1 MFLRLN
7 IVLSAAIVTFCFSAA
22 LFAQA
27 ETAKTVVTKATPTPD
42 TKAPAKPA
50 TAEQISEAAIFIY
63 GFGGGRVTLDQIRKT
78 TIEKGKTTFIYAD
91 GKSEQASY
99 QRFIARGT
107 ALAKDK
113 IRLDQEFPNARYSLI
128 FNDDKIHG
136 LFNNTVFTPRE
147 DASKA
152 FETSIFR
159 GLEMLLRYKEN
170 ESKVELAGR
179 EKLMGVEFFM
189 IDVTD
194 KKDRKARFYI
204 SVKSYRIMMI
214 TYEDGGV
221 KYKRKFYN
229 HNYAQ
234 GTLVP
239 YRSVLTADD
248 KVTEET
254 EIGTITFGQK
264 VEDDLFKAN

>member
-1 MFLRLN
+1 MG
-7 IVLSAAIVTFCFSAA
+7 
-22 LFAQA
+22 
-27 ETAKTVVTKATPTPD
+27 KATPTPA
-42 TKAPAKPA
+42 TKAPVKPE

-78 TIEKGKTTFIYAD
+78 TIEKGKTTFTNAD
-91 GKSEQASY
+91 GKTEQASY
-99 QRFIARGT
+99 QRVVARGKT
-107 ALAKDK
+107 LANDK
-113 IRLDQEFPNARYSLI
+113 VRLDQEFSNARYSLI
-128 FNDDKIHG
+128 FNDDKIYG

-147 DASKA
+147 DASRA
-152 FETSIFR
+152 FETGIFR

-194 KKDRKARFYI
+194 KKDRKARFYL

-214 TYEDGGV
+214 TFEDGGMN
-221 KYKRKFYN
+221 YKRKFYD
-229 HNYAQ
+229 HKYSQ

-239 YRSVLTADD
+239 YRTVLIADD
-248 KVTEET
+248 KVIEES

-264 VEDDLFKAN
+264 VDDDLFKTN